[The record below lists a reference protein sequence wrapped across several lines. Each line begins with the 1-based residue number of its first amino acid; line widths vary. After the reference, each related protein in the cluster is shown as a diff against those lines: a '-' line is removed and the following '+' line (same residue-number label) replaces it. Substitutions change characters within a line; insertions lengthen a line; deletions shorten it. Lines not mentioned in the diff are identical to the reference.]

1 MTSAERITAACRL
14 VESTLLHKNK
24 LYGDSAFSPLRVFSS
39 ADPQEQLRVR
49 IDDKLSRLALV
60 SLGII
65 YKLTA
70 NHHHHTDAIIKDH
83 TESNNR
89 LATAQGVHSE
99 VMRRLIEIIERK
111 F

>member
-1 MTSAERITAACRL
+1 MDTSQA
-14 VESTLLHKNK
+14 SLLPILINGG
-24 LYGDSAFSPLRVFSS
+24 LASV
-39 ADPQEQLRVR
+39 
-49 IDDKLSRLALV
+49 ALV

-99 VMRRLIEIIERK
+99 VMRRLIETIERK